1 MGAICGR
8 PNVVSSCPE
17 PVVESEEKEYQ
28 SSSAVDKRIIT
39 VLQAKKKEH
48 DAAGSTIKSFDKFI
62 MKFGMIENSFLAL
75 RETYNKYKDA
85 EVDGLKRGDLLA
97 AMKELGA
104 GEISESE
111 LEDIFFESDMRRDQS
126 LDFNEF
132 VVSLALGYLL
142 GVVPNITNRASCD
155 VKPVENEMKN
165 DNLNLAKAFN
175 VVVDA
180 YIFFDKDASGT
191 IRWDELTMIWEG
203 KNAADKNS
211 KFLNQERWKE
221 LDWDQNGTITF
232 QEFLLAFQS
241 WIGVEAEEDE

>member
-1 MGAICGR
+1 M
-8 PNVVSSCPE
+8 
-17 PVVESEEKEYQ
+17 
-28 SSSAVDKRIIT
+28 
-39 VLQAKKKEH
+39 
-48 DAAGSTIKSFDKFI
+48 
-62 MKFGMIENSFLAL
+62 
-75 RETYNKYKDA
+75 
-85 EVDGLKRGDLLA
+85 
-97 AMKELGA
+97 
-104 GEISESE
+104 
-111 LEDIFFESDMRRDQS
+111 
-126 LDFNEF
+126 
-132 VVSLALGYLL
+132 
-142 GVVPNITNRASCD
+142 
-155 VKPVENEMKN
+155 
-165 DNLNLAKAFN
+165 NLAKAFN

>member
-1 MGAICGR
+1 
-8 PNVVSSCPE
+8 
-17 PVVESEEKEYQ
+17 
-28 SSSAVDKRIIT
+28 
-39 VLQAKKKEH
+39 
-48 DAAGSTIKSFDKFI
+48 